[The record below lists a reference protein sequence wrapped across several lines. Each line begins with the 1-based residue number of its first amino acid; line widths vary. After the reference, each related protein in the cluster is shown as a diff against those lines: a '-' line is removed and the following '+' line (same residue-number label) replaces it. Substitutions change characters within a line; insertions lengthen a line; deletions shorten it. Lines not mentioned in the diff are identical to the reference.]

1 MQVLAVKSDD
11 QSQAD
16 LQKGRSIQNSVVVY
30 IVLAECNK
38 GLQEDLGSRAE
49 EINICTLS
57 LSVIIIVPRSFSE
70 SNGWLELLI

>member
-16 LQKGRSIQNSVVVY
+16 LQKGQQIQNSVVVF

-38 GLQEDLGSRAE
+38 GLYEDLGSRAE
-49 EINICTLS
+49 EIHICTSS
-57 LSVIIIVPRSFSE
+57 LPVIIIVPRSFGE
-70 SNGWLELLI
+70 FNGWLELLI

>member
-16 LQKGRSIQNSVVVY
+16 LQTGQQIQNSVVVFLM
-30 IVLAECNK
+30 LAEYNW
-38 GLQEDLGSRAE
+38 GLYEDLGSRAE
-49 EINICTLS
+49 EINICTSS
-57 LSVIIIVPRSFSE
+57 LWVIIIVPRSFGE